1 MHQIKVDH
9 LITILRNSDQNIEHD
24 FHLDVNTN
32 FFKGKGHE
40 LLAEIFDSLG
50 GNDYRLPLLDRLKF
64 DFKINR
70 FLFIYDDAVHFNRY
84 RANTLKSSLY
94 DVFSYSWSDAY
105 KRLCR
110 TFERDCL
117 KSGLHER
124 VWFGPPIAAKIFGKS
139 EESGDL
145 SGNGSS
151 GWKLNAYND
160 AQYDLLT
167 RLHGYKLIRIPV
179 YENIMIGG
187 SLKKIDDLLLN
198 PNEEISKVIQ
208 NWLFRKLV

>member
-84 RANTLKSSLY
+84 RADNLGIL
-94 DVFSYSWSDAY
+94 D
-105 KRLCR
+105 
-110 TFERDCL
+110 
-117 KSGLHER
+117 
-124 VWFGPPIAAKIFGKS
+124 
-139 EESGDL
+139 
-145 SGNGSS
+145 
-151 GWKLNAYND
+151 
-160 AQYDLLT
+160 
-167 RLHGYKLIRIPV
+167 
-179 YENIMIGG
+179 
-187 SLKKIDDLLLN
+187 
-198 PNEEISKVIQ
+198 
-208 NWLFRKLV
+208 